1 MNPDGGFPRVWCG
14 LCLGLALALPL
25 GAQQRFYVIEPDG
38 HLHPVL
44 KVSQNRPIIMDQ
56 QQLVA
61 ARGTRYALRKVDEY
75 MPLLIQ
81 VGAKEA
87 GSTSVVPLTTGPSSP
102 ARLNN
107 EFHFSAEFKSAV
119 RLENVFLVLAL
130 ESEGQGR
137 NLFPY
142 EIGVLEAWTPKQVS
156 VFVPLAQ
163 NLGAGRCSILLFV
176 GGEEVFSSEMPAAL
190 REAML
195 DRMVAKRIAGV
206 KQAGPRLMFGP
217 APEYPATLRQAGL
230 KGRVVVAMRISPQ
243 GGVSDPVIEEATD
256 PAFAEAMRAVLPS
269 WRFVPRVENGRAVET
284 RVKLPLAFD
293 PTEGAPKP

>member
-1 MNPDGGFPRVWCG
+1 MNPRRVFPRVAAG
-14 LCLGLALALPL
+14 LSLGLALVMPL
-25 GAQQRFYVIEPDG
+25 AAQQRLYVIEPDG

-75 MPLLIQ
+75 MPLIIQ
-81 VGAKEA
+81 VGGKDA
-87 GSTSVVPLTTGPSSP
+87 GSTSVVLQTTTPGAP

-119 RLENVFLVLAL
+119 RLENVFLVLVL

-176 GGEEVFSSEMPAAL
+176 GGEEVFSSEIPAAL

-195 DRMVAKRIAGV
+195 DRMVAKRIASV

-217 APEYPATLRQAGL
+217 APEYPASLRQAGL
-230 KGRVVVAMRISPQ
+230 KGRVVVAMHLSPQ

-256 PAFAEAMRAVLPS
+256 PAFGEAVLAVLPS
-269 WRFVPRVENGRAVET
+269 WRFVPQVVNGRAVET

-293 PTEGAPKP
+293 PADSAPQP

>member
-1 MNPDGGFPRVWCG
+1 MNPRRVIPRVAAG
-14 LCLGLALALPL
+14 LSLGLALAMPL
-25 GAQQRFYVIEPDG
+25 AAQQRFYVIEPDG

-56 QQLVA
+56 EQLVA

-87 GSTSVVPLTTGPSSP
+87 GSTSVVPLTAGPSSP

-142 EIGVLEAWTPKQVS
+142 EIGVLEAWTPKRVS
-156 VFVPLAQ
+156 VFVPVAQ

-176 GGEEVFSSEMPAAL
+176 GGEEVFSSEMPDDL

-195 DRMVAKRIAGV
+195 NRMVAKRIAGV
-206 KQAGPRLMFGP
+206 KQMALRPLFTP
-217 APEYPATLRQAGL
+217 WPDYPAALREAGQ
-230 KGRVVVAMRISPQ
+230 KGRVVVAMRVSPQ
-243 GGVSDPVIEEATD
+243 GEVSDPVIESATHPEFGEAVL
-256 PAFAEAMRAVLPS
+256 AVLPR
-269 WRFVPRVENGRAVET
+269 WRFVPLVENGRAVET
-284 RVKLPLAFD
+284 KVKLPLAFD
-293 PTEGAPKP
+293 PTDGAQKP